1 MFAPSTIMSIAM
13 KSHNAEKLYFNMDN
27 RKVEIIKS
35 GQNTSIEA
43 PQELIEVFEN
53 NLHDIRLEHVSYGVN
68 TRNKPVQIYDNTIEI
83 DLT

>member
-1 MFAPSTIMSIAM
+1 MFSPSTIMSIAM
-13 KSHNAEKLYFNMDN
+13 KSHNAEKLYYNMDN

-43 PQELIEVFEN
+43 PQKLIEVFKN
-53 NLHDIRLEHVSYGVN
+53 NLHDLRLEHMSYGVN
-68 TRNKPVQIYDNTIEI
+68 TRNKPVQFYDNMVEI

>member
-13 KSHNAEKLYFNMDN
+13 KSHNAEKLYYNMDN

-43 PQELIEVFEN
+43 PQKLIEVFEN
-53 NLHDIRLEHVSYGVN
+53 NLHDLRLEHMSYGVN

>member
-13 KSHNAEKLYFNMDN
+13 KSHNAEKLYYNMDN

-43 PQELIEVFEN
+43 PKKLIEVFEN
-53 NLHDIRLEHVSYGVN
+53 NLHDLRLEHMSYGVN

>member
-13 KSHNAEKLYFNMDN
+13 KSHNAEKLYYNMDN